1 MNYNINS
8 VIQGLRERKNVMNKG
23 MMINIDLTLVLKWV
37 VIYFIV
43 AKVIGNAEQLG
54 KLFH

>member
-1 MNYNINS
+1 
-8 VIQGLRERKNVMNKG
+8 MNKG
-23 MMINIDLTLVLKWV
+23 MIINIDLTLVLKWV

-43 AKVIGNAEQLG
+43 SKIIENAEQLG